1 MTDPSF
7 ASDASHCAS
16 PHDLAATL
24 AKRPPPPDA
33 ATIHRVVT
41 TAVAAAA
48 ASLAAGAALAT
59 AALVGLRARPAAF
72 VVAAVAAQVSLP
84 ASGAALAA
92 VNGLPAGFSLS
103 LLLAAASTALVAWIW
118 RDQLQLCGRLLGV
131 AAASLAA
138 TPSLV
143 GVSVGITLVGG
154 AAGGLFALLAAA
166 GAANGVLVPAVGAP
180 ADAPACVWQ
189 PAPVGVAAAA
199 LCALAAAW
207 TIATVAALRT
217 FVAAGATAQWFA
229 APRGTRRV
237 VGAAQT
243 SFAAGAGPQLGTCA
257 AAGAV
262 TVAADAVRSAVD
274 AATTRED
281 GAPAGLLAALFSG
294 AARAALALLEYL
306 TRFALVAAAISGQ
319 PLLASGKAA
328 TTLLRRVALSAVA
341 VWYVPPLVLHTAA
354 GAAAVV
360 WGGVVAAVVK
370 GSVAT
375 PSAPS
380 AHLAVGAA
388 AGGALFVT
396 LNYAASILL
405 SVVEALFFLFAMDRA
420 AGVATR
426 EDVASVLL
434 DVPCGVMSN
443 GDGTQS
449 GKRVPPSVLDAVH
462 DAAGTGV

>member
-1 MTDPSF
+1 M
-7 ASDASHCAS
+7 
-16 PHDLAATL
+16 
-24 AKRPPPPDA
+24 
-33 ATIHRVVT
+33 
-41 TAVAAAA
+41 
-48 ASLAAGAALAT
+48 
-59 AALVGLRARPAAF
+59 
-72 VVAAVAAQVSLP
+72 
-84 ASGAALAA
+84 
-92 VNGLPAGFSLS
+92 
-103 LLLAAASTALVAWIW
+103 
-118 RDQLQLCGRLLGV
+118 CGRLLGV

-154 AAGGLFALLAAA
+154 AAGGVFALLAAA
-166 GAANGVLVPAVGAP
+166 GAANGVLVPAVGAA

-207 TIATVAALRT
+207 TIATAAALRT

-229 APRGTRRV
+229 SPRGTRRV
-237 VGAAQT
+237 VGAAQS

-262 TVAADAVRSAVD
+262 KVAADAARAAVD
-274 AATTRED
+274 AATTRDD
-281 GAPAGLLAALFSG
+281 GAPAGLLAALLSG
-294 AARAALALLEYL
+294 AARAALALLECL

-370 GSVAT
+370 GSVST

-388 AGGALFVT
+388 AGWCPLHHPQLRRLDPAVRRGGSLLPVCHGPGGGGRHAARCCRRACRSAMWCHDQQRRHSVRQACATVGAGRGARRGGHGRVIMCVCVCFFSALWVGSGGQC
-396 LNYAASILL
+396 AAFCF
-405 SVVEALFFLFAMDRA
+405 LFFL
-420 AGVATR
+420 
-426 EDVASVLL
+426 
-434 DVPCGVMSN
+434 CGVETNNKPSPLP
-443 GDGTQS
+443 S
-449 GKRVPPSVLDAVH
+449 VPPSLHSSFPLHGPPITCQTASTS
-462 DAAGTGV
+462 AAPPASMSSRASPLAPSNVA